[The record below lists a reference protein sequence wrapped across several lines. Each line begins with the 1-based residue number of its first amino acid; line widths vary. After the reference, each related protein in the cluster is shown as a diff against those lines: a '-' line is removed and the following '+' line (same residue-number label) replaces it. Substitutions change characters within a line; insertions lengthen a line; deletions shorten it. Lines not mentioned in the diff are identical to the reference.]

1 MPIGIHYTHKNPLVS
16 SYTAYALKI
25 YIHIAYANLLCAIGT
40 RYARENTD
48 WSIGQQYLALTA
60 ADGENSSR
68 IAVIKT
74 LFYNYI

>member
-1 MPIGIHYTHKNPLVS
+1 MIRR
-16 SYTAYALKI
+16 
-25 YIHIAYANLLCAIGT
+25 AIGT